1 MGDFSLFYEVYNERK
16 VIYSHIH
23 MATNLPKDGKRIGAV
38 KKRDQVWNPKLK
50 RWTKRD
56 DKKRFLDQM
65 KKKRALFKGVKK
77 TI

>member
-1 MGDFSLFYEVYNERK
+1 
-16 VIYSHIH
+16 
-23 MATNLPKDGKRIGAV
+23 MATNLPKDGKRTGAI

-65 KKKRALFKGVKK
+65 KKKRTLFKGVRK
-77 TI
+77 TM